1 MNKLRLDLKNC
12 FGIDKLE
19 HEFDFSNSRA
29 VAIYAPNGV
38 MKTSFAKTFKA
49 ISEGKDP
56 EEQLFGN
63 ISECEILT
71 DGVIIDKDEIVVI
84 KSFENKITAENSVT
98 TLLVDE
104 ESKSDYD
111 VIYTDILK
119 KKSSLISKLNRIS
132 GEKQTDIENKI
143 LDDFNFNNTE
153 FFKFLSEIKFDEIDY
168 DLSQIK
174 YKEIF
179 EPDVISFIKN
189 PEVKKNID
197 EYTEKYN
204 SLLEHSKYFKKGV
217 FNPSKAD
224 NVLKTLSKE
233 NFFKANHKIKLSGDE
248 DEILDEEVFKI
259 KLEEER
265 KEILQNAELVKI
277 ENEIKKVSVVRF
289 REILE
294 EANYIIPE
302 LENLEE
308 LKRRL
313 WNSYLAK
320 ERVFIEELIQTY
332 SEGKERLEEIENV
345 AEEQRTSWE
354 DIIDKFK
361 ARFFVPFNVDIKNK
375 SNVVLGK
382 SAPNITFSFEDPT
395 TGDLKEMKKEKIDE
409 IDLLSQGEKRAMYL
423 LNVMFNIEARKKEGK
438 KTLFIIDDIA
448 DSFDYKNK
456 YAIIQYLKDIS
467 NEPLFYQI
475 ILTHNFDFFRSIQS
489 RNICNYNSMYL
500 SFKSTEGIRLE
511 QARGIKN
518 PFINDWKINLNNS
531 KKLIAS
537 IPFIRNI
544 IEYTEGET
552 HQDYNDLT
560 SILHWK
566 NDTETKLLSD
576 LERIFANHF
585 NGINFNSPI
594 PRNKK
599 VVEIILEEA
608 ENCLLADE
616 GINLENKLVLSIS
629 IRLKAEKYMWSKVTD
644 KSTING
650 SQTGKLFGRFK
661 NEFNGTLDNEIKIMD
676 EVNLITPENIHLNSF
691 MFEPILDLSDIHLKS
706 LYNRIKA
713 LN

>member
-71 DGVIIDKDEIVVI
+71 DGVIVDKDEIVVI

-111 VIYTDILK
+111 IIYTDILK
-119 KKSSLISKLNRIS
+119 KKSTLISKLNRLS
-132 GEKQTDIENKI
+132 GEKQNDIENKV
-143 LDDFNFNNTE
+143 LSDFNFNNTE

-179 EPDVISFIKN
+179 EPDVVSFVKN

-217 FNPSKAD
+217 FNPTKAD

-233 NFFKANHKIKLSGDE
+233 NFFKANHKIKLSGDD
-248 DEILDEEVFKI
+248 DEILDEEVFKVR
-259 KLEEER
+259 LEEER

-320 ERVFIEELIQTY
+320 ERIFIEELIQTY

-500 SFKSTEGIRLE
+500 SFKSTDGIRLE

-544 IEYTEGET
+544 IEYTEGEI

-566 NDTETKLLSD
+566 KDTETKLLSD

-616 GINLENKLVLSIS
+616 GINLENKLVLSMS
-629 IRLKAEKYMWSKVTD
+629 IRLKAEQYMWSKVTD
-644 KSTING
+644 KSVING

-661 NEFNGTLDNEIKIMD
+661 NEFTGTLDNEIRIMD

>member
-1 MNKLRLDLKNC
+1 MNRLNLDLKNC
-12 FGIDKLE
+12 FGIDRLE

-29 VAIYAPNGV
+29 IAIYAPNGV

-49 ISEGKDP
+49 VSEGKDP

-63 ISECEILT
+63 ISDCEILS
-71 DGVIIDKDEIVVI
+71 DGVNIDKGEIVVI

-119 KKSSLISKLNRIS
+119 KKSSLISKLNKLS
-132 GEKQTDIENKI
+132 GEKQTDVENKV
-143 LDDFNFNNTE
+143 LADFNIRNND
-153 FFKFLSEIKFDEIDY
+153 FFKFLSEIKFDEVDY

-179 EPDVISFIKN
+179 EPDVINFIKN

-204 SLLEHSKYFKKGV
+204 NLLEHSKYFKKGI
-217 FNPSKAD
+217 FNPTKAD

-233 NFFKANHKIKLSGDE
+233 NFFKANHKIKLSGDD
-248 DEILDEEVFKI
+248 DEILDEEVFKVR
-259 KLEEER
+259 LEEER
-265 KEILQNAELVKI
+265 KEILQNADLVKI

-308 LKRRL
+308 FKKRL

-320 ERVFIEELIQTY
+320 ERTFIEELIQAY
-332 SEGKERLEEIENV
+332 SEGKERLEEIERL
-345 AEEQRTSWE
+345 AEQQRTSWE

-467 NEPLFYQI
+467 NETLFFQI

-489 RNICNYNSMYL
+489 RNICNYKSMYL

-511 QARGIKN
+511 PARGIKN

-537 IPFIRNI
+537 IPFVRNI
-544 IEYTEGET
+544 IEYTEGEI

-594 PRNKK
+594 QRNKK

-629 IRLKAEKYMWSKVTD
+629 IRLKAEQYMWSKVTD
-644 KSTING
+644 KSAING

-661 NEFNGTLDNEIKIMD
+661 NEFTGTLDNEIKIMD

-691 MFEPILDLSDIHLKS
+691 MFEPILDLSDIHLKD

-713 LN
+713 L

>member
-544 IEYTEGET
+544 IEYTEGEI

-629 IRLKAEKYMWSKVTD
+629 IRLKAEQYMWSKVTD